1 MAKGGGYILELE
13 DVAFR
18 VADLKQVH
26 DLQNRF
32 LHFDGRVPRVVVTP
46 TIAIFF
52 TQLFTH
58 FFGASSGHLLRPG
71 IGMDSAATSLSQS
84 SQCM

>member
-13 DVAFR
+13 DMAFR

-58 FFGASSGHLLRPG
+58 FSALLLVTCFDLESAWTRP
-71 IGMDSAATSLSQS
+71 LRV
-84 SQCM
+84 